1 MNRTEG
7 TMEKLQILVKAAPE
21 YLAKDPKLGMEY
33 VTDHVVPALEGV
45 LKDLCPK
52 IEKRHSIDRLEEG
65 VIHYTSIN
73 TLVSMLQQAAK
84 NKQNAAKDE
93 QESSNAAKDEQESSK
108 GEQNASLRLYDSV
121 QLNDPDEGKYFYRNL
136 NLPKKH
142 TWLGENKESHAYIA
156 SFILPDSKRDMSN
169 NLIFWPTY
177 GKEGEGCSLKLDI
190 PICRLRKVLYGA
202 NHVKNTGKLLLP
214 VLNSLEPLVGIRKQ
228 SIKEVQ
234 EKLAEVIW
242 RYLEKI
248 RYLYKSEAYDHEH
261 ECRFIVPEL
270 DANKDK
276 ICFEPKEQN
285 NYPDVRHYYE
295 HEDLKVEN
303 ILTTD
308 SLIMIGPCV
317 PYPYNTIYYLKSLL
331 NKAGLLGPKIKTSEI
346 PYRKP

>member
-93 QESSNAAKDEQESSK
+93 QEASKD
-108 GEQNASLRLYDSV
+108 EQNASLRLYDSV
-121 QLNDPDEGKYFYRNL
+121 HLNDPDEGNYFYPNL

-156 SFILPDSKRDMSN
+156 SFILPDLKRDMRSY
-169 NLIFWPTY
+169 LI
-177 GKEGEGCSLKLDI
+177 
-190 PICRLRKVLYGA
+190 
-202 NHVKNTGKLLLP
+202 NT
-214 VLNSLEPLVGIRKQ
+214 VAI
-228 SIKEVQ
+228 
-234 EKLAEVIW
+234 
-242 RYLEKI
+242 
-248 RYLYKSEAYDHEH
+248 
-261 ECRFIVPEL
+261 
-270 DANKDK
+270 
-276 ICFEPKEQN
+276 
-285 NYPDVRHYYE
+285 
-295 HEDLKVEN
+295 
-303 ILTTD
+303 
-308 SLIMIGPCV
+308 
-317 PYPYNTIYYLKSLL
+317 
-331 NKAGLLGPKIKTSEI
+331 
-346 PYRKP
+346 